1 MSSVNGSVRSFERVE
16 NGRTDFTISAISP
29 SHLREINRQYSLSLL
44 KNTIAEERFKV
55 IDVVRR
61 LGSKL
66 SGLMITCGF
75 LVLAFGVY
83 VLLMPQDPVLSV
95 RLNAIFIGA
104 LGFVGGFNIVCGML
118 LLLEKT
124 KQQTVL

>member
-1 MSSVNGSVRSFERVE
+1 MKNMTEKDE
-16 NGRTDFTISAISP
+16 
-29 SHLREINRQYSLSLL
+29 HHLL
-44 KNTIAEERFKV
+44 KNTIVEERFKV

-83 VLLMPQDPVLSV
+83 VLLMPQDPIMSV

-104 LGFVGGFNIVCGML
+104 LGFVGGLNIVCGML
-118 LLLEKT
+118 LLLGED
-124 KQQTVL
+124 